1 MTGFVSQ
8 PARELPLL
16 LGAGAGVPESLL
28 LIGAPDEAGMVLVR
42 RWTADDWSA
51 VPSPQAE
58 RAEKVLEWLNAQLAA
73 GRSMNQSAYAMRLW
87 LRGEGKGSPLT

>member
-1 MTGFVSQ
+1 MTSTGSQ

-28 LIGAPDEAGMVLVR
+28 LIGAPDSAGMVVVR

-51 VPSPQAE
+51 VPAPQTE
-58 RAEKVLEWLNAQLAA
+58 RADSVLQWLDAQLAA
-73 GRSMNQSAYAMRLW
+73 GRSMNQSGYTLRLW
-87 LRGEGKGSPLT
+87 LRGEGTAARR